1 MGILKRDFQNF
12 SDHFRFFLFTY
23 LLLKFSSFWKT
34 ILMYFLHFSNHVN
47 MRTYNSTYNVG
58 NLIS

>member
-47 MRTYNSTYNVG
+47 MLFSDVQQYVQCG
-58 NLIS
+58 

>member
-1 MGILKRDFQNF
+1 MGILKRDFQIF

-47 MRTYNSTYNVG
+47 MLFSDVQQYVQCG
-58 NLIS
+58 

>member
-12 SDHFRFFLFTY
+12 SDHFRFFRFTY

-47 MRTYNSTYNVG
+47 MLFSDVQQYVQCG
-58 NLIS
+58 

>member
-47 MRTYNSTYNVG
+47 MLFSDVQQYLQCG
-58 NLIS
+58 